1 MFTIKWLPNIFQA
14 RIIIPS
20 RDSKSINKK
29 GELLKR
35 NEEGKHIL
43 DEYVILASKF
53 MLRQLSINK
62 IWFIDATYESCP
74 KGFYQMLNILTYNKD
89 IKNYIP
95 SCHI

>member
-1 MFTIKWLPNIFQA
+1 MLHLGNKFSRYQIRYQLKKIRQNIYLSNNNYVFTPSYCTCLQSNDYQTFFQA

-43 DEYVILASKF
+43 DEYVILAST
-53 MLRQLSINK
+53 S
-62 IWFIDATYESCP
+62 T
-74 KGFYQMLNILTYNKD
+74 
-89 IKNYIP
+89 
-95 SCHI
+95 